1 VHAQDHEAIRYSVD
15 AGIATLTFS
24 VPEKRNAMTTE
35 LQAETIEA
43 LRSAH
48 LDRAVRAVVVTGD
61 GDAFCAGGDV
71 SQLGSGRGGEPP
83 TPLDRRKWLRGTQ
96 RMVVAFRE
104 CEKPVLAAVNGVA
117 AGGGLDI
124 ALACD
129 IRIASDR
136 ARFSEIFARIG
147 LFPGTGG
154 TYLLPRTVGVA
165 KALELIWTGDMI
177 DAAEAL
183 DIGLVSRVVPHESL
197 MEETLRFAARLAE
210 GPPMAITLA
219 KAAVYRGL
227 DLGMEAALDYAAT
240 AEGMTLASADHAEGV
255 RAFREKRPPR
265 FEGR

>member
-1 VHAQDHEAIRYSVD
+1 MQPADLEAIRYSVD
-15 AGIATLTFS
+15 AGVATLMFS
-24 VPEKRNAMTTE
+24 VPEKRNAMTTA
-35 LQAETIEA
+35 LQAETIDA

-48 LDRAVRAVVVTGD
+48 LDPEVRAVVVTGD

-71 SQLGSGRGGEPP
+71 SQLGSGRGAPP

-154 TYLLPRTVGVA
+154 TYLLPRTVGIA

-177 DAAEAL
+177 DADEAL
-183 DIGLVSRVVPHESL
+183 EIGLVSRVVPHESL
-197 MEETLRFAARLAE
+197 MEETLAFAARLAQ

-219 KAAVYRGL
+219 KAAVYRGM
-227 DLGMEAALDYAAT
+227 DLGFEAALDYAAT
-240 AEGMTLASADHAEGV
+240 AEGMTLSSADHAEGV